1 MGSNHGI
8 MVLTMDSWLL
18 TMISWIGF
26 SEKAG
31 FWGCELSP
39 KLKNCY
45 CCRELKSELS
55 YSSSASY
62 YSKFYDFGHEIDH
75 EFMDSNHGIR
85 VISMNLWILTIISW
99 VDLKDLWY
107 FGTEDYPKHY

>member
-8 MVLTMDSWLL
+8 MLMTMDSWLL

-31 FWGCELSP
+31 FWGSKLSL

-45 CCRELKSELS
+45 CYRKLKSKLS
-55 YSSSASY
+55 YSSHFSY
-62 YSKFYDFGHEIDH
+62 YSKFVDFDHEIDH
-75 EFMDSNHGIR
+75 EFMDSNHEIM
-85 VISMNLWILTIISW
+85 VISLNLWILTIISW
-99 VDLKDLWY
+99 VGLKELWAQCC
-107 FGTEDYPKHY
+107 